1 MPKTIAVRWWM
12 DSSATLSNR
21 RVVVTGMGA
30 VTAAGWGVGP
40 FREALRSGRTAV
52 GPFDRFDNAA
62 QRTHL
67 AGQVPP
73 RPPQPACLKH
83 SVGWNRLSNS
93 DRFALFA
100 ACEAAGQAG
109 LAPPFSGL
117 QMGVFFG
124 SSTAGLIETERY
136 FEHLVHEPGSR
147 PPRTW
152 LASNLLCTPAETVA
166 RHLGVEGTVET
177 VSSACASGG
186 LAIEQALR
194 AVRTSEVEVALAGG
208 ADCLSLTTYSGFNS
222 LRAVDERACRPYRA
236 DRAGISLGE
245 GGAVLIL
252 ETLEHAQ
259 SRAAQPLA
267 EVLGAAST
275 CDANH
280 MTAPQP
286 EGHWAAVAVERA
298 IVDAGLEPDAIGFVN
313 SHGTGTPLNDAAEFA
328 GLRRVFGERTSRLP
342 LEATKGVVGHLLGAA
357 GAVAAVSAVLGLLD
371 QEVHPTPGGGDI
383 DPALAVDLVL
393 GGCRVMLGVRAA
405 LSVSMGFG
413 GANAAIVLGRWDES

>member
-1 MPKTIAVRWWM
+1 M
-12 DSSATLSNR
+12 DNSRSLANR

-40 FREALRSGRTAV
+40 FREALRSGCTAI
-52 GPFDRFDNAA
+52 GPFDRFDNTA
-62 QRTHL
+62 QRTHV

-73 RPPQPACLKH
+73 QPRQPASLTRR
-83 SVGWNRLSNS
+83 VGWNRLSNS

-100 ACEAAGQAG
+100 ACEAAAQAG
-109 LAPPFSGL
+109 LAPPFAGRHA
-117 QMGVFFG
+117 GVFFG

-136 FEHLVHEPGSR
+136 FEELVRLPGSR

-152 LASNLLCTPAETVA
+152 LASNLLCTPAETIA
-166 RHLGVEGTVET
+166 RHLNVDGPVET
-177 VSSACASGG
+177 VSSACASSG

-194 AVRTSEVEVALAGG
+194 AVRAAEVDIALAGG

-222 LRAVDERACRPYRA
+222 LRAVDERACRPFRA

-252 ETLEHAQ
+252 ETLDRAR
-259 SRAAQPLA
+259 SRGARPLA

-280 MTAPQP
+280 MTAPQA
-286 EGHWAAVAVERA
+286 EGHWAAAAVEQA
-298 IVDAGLEPDAIGFVN
+298 LADAGLEPDAIGFAN
-313 SHGTGTPLNDAAEFA
+313 AHGTGTPLNDAAEFA
-328 GLRRVFGERTSRLP
+328 GLRRVFGNRTGRLP
-342 LEATKGVVGHLLGAA
+342 IEATKGVVGHLLGAA
-357 GAVAAVSAVLGLLD
+357 GVIAAVSTVLGLLD
-371 QEVHPTPGGGDI
+371 EEVHPTPGGGEI

-393 GGCRVMLGVRAA
+393 GGCRAIRGVRAA